1 MTTPS
6 KPDQDMQQR
15 QLLRLVRIV
24 GATIIAAG
32 FFVGMDVGGFGT
44 LLGLSDPL
52 TRQIAAAALLMVGAS
67 DIIVVPRLLEKRFSS
82 TQSGRGNS

>member
-1 MTTPS
+1 MTNTS
-6 KPDQDMQQR
+6 KTSQDMQQR

-52 TRQIAAAALLMVGAS
+52 TRQMAAAALLMVGAS
-67 DIIVVPRLLEKRFSS
+67 DIIVVPRLLQSS
-82 TQSGRGNS
+82 MDKKK